1 MKKIGCLLAV
11 FCLVLGFLPPV
22 SAETEDVIIIETV
35 TFGAEYT
42 DIPIVEEAVNKIV
55 FPLLNAKIKLL
66 NVDIRRHESQINK
79 MIANGEQIDL
89 VMAGLTLPM
98 TQMVLE
104 GKLLPLDDLVAAQG
118 AHLLSFLGGQ
128 MDAGRVNG
136 ALYAIPADAYT
147 AKSGGFIYNREMAD
161 SLGIQVPNPVSC
173 DQLEQIFSVL
183 HEKLPGVYG
192 TVFGNG
198 ETFNPQYDICLEGY
212 GNTLFAYGVTFDP
225 FKSTKIENLFE
236 SPAFRDYLHR
246 HRDWVEKGYAPD
258 HSLTSGIRS
267 NEYIAHRQVF
277 GTANL
282 DDIAIRFH
290 RLAARLVAVHWHAAF
305 GVDAGDLHKIVVRDF
320 DENHVDVPHG
330 QRLRLVDNLQSVKR
344 QRIGAVGRRRPC
356 AVVRDGDDLKVVLHI
371 RQGEQ
376 LPGRMLVL
384 QPVEQCPQ
392 RTFWFAIH
400 LLCPS

>member
-42 DIPIVEEAVNKIV
+42 DIPVVEEAVNKII

-79 MIANGEQIDL
+79 MITNGEQIDL

-98 TQMVLE
+98 TQMALE
-104 GKLLPLDDLVAAQG
+104 GKLLPLDDLVAAHG
-118 AHLLSFLGGQ
+118 EHLLSFLGGQ
-128 MDAGRVNG
+128 IDAGRVNG
-136 ALYAIPADAYT
+136 ELYAIPADAYT

-161 SLGIQVPNPVSC
+161 SMGIQVPIPVSC

-198 ETFNPQYDICLEGY
+198 ETFNPQYDICLEDY
-212 GNTLFAYGVTFDP
+212 GNALFAYGVTFDP

-236 SPAFRDYLHR
+236 SPAT
-246 HRDWVEKGYAPD
+246 VEPEATTTP
-258 HSLTSGIRS
+258 
-267 NEYIAHRQVF
+267 
-277 GTANL
+277 
-282 DDIAIRFH
+282 
-290 RLAARLVAVHWHAAF
+290 
-305 GVDAGDLHKIVVRDF
+305 
-320 DENHVDVPHG
+320 
-330 QRLRLVDNLQSVKR
+330 
-344 QRIGAVGRRRPC
+344 
-356 AVVRDGDDLKVVLHI
+356 
-371 RQGEQ
+371 
-376 LPGRMLVL
+376 LP
-384 QPVEQCPQ
+384 
-392 RTFWFAIH
+392 
-400 LLCPS
+400 